1 MGQILLSLSQKG
13 EKRLRYLAELKG
25 GKKGSL
31 SETVEQALEVFERE
45 MSREEAWKRARIL
58 ADANID
64 LGVGRFDRK
73 ELYKG
78 KRFGGH

>member
-1 MGQILLSLSQKG
+1 M
-13 EKRLRYLAELKG
+13 RYLAELKG

-45 MSREEAWKRARIL
+45 MSREEAWKQAKVM
-58 ADANID
+58 ADANMD
-64 LGVGRFDRK
+64 WGVGKFDRK

-78 KRFGGH
+78 KRFG